1 VRWPRDEWHSC
12 GRPRSRA
19 PRTGLC
25 RAALVRPALA
35 SSGAVSARVEVGA
48 LEQFADV
55 YDAPVGASCVAYVR
69 ALIESDRPVEGGT
82 V

>member
-1 VRWPRDEWHSC
+1 MPRPRDEWHSC

-25 RAALVRPALA
+25 CAVLVGPAVA
-35 SSGAVSARVEVGA
+35 CSGAVSARGEVGP

-55 YDAPVGASCVAYVR
+55 YNAPVGASLGAYAH

>member
-25 RAALVRPALA
+25 RAALVGPAVT

-55 YDAPVGASCVAYVR
+55 YDAPVGASCVAYAH
-69 ALIESDRPVEGGT
+69 ALIDLSKAVPCEQL
-82 V
+82 